1 MRNDDR
7 LTLASFVATVLA
19 MLTLLPLTQ
28 DRGFLLP
35 GAIAAGMIAVAG
47 VLLRRSRLAND
58 AVVLIGQCLVLL
70 IILALYA
77 GMMPAVSDNPFANF
91 AGQYG
96 ASVEHLRT
104 QAAPMEPNGP
114 IRLLFT
120 TAVGVIMIM
129 TDLLV
134 TGLRRHV
141 WGIAPPLTLFLVPA
155 MSLSGDV
162 SVIGGLL
169 VAIGYI
175 GILLAE
181 GLNRAGRWTRGVE
194 AVEDEPRR
202 SPSSVLWGSALLI
215 AIPTIALA
223 VIGWMA
229 VPTVSLLDTGLG
241 SGRGKDG
248 PLQLSDPT
256 LDLRRQ
262 LNRPDDLTI
271 MTYTTDRPT
280 GTYLRLAS
288 LPKFDNRGWQNAPID
303 VLDGQPGSIPGLATD
318 PATRRHTTINIG
330 DFNSEYLPLPY
341 APRNVQAPG
350 DWGHDGQSL
359 VFLATGANRGEAT
372 RGLKYS
378 VDSVDIEP
386 DGNALSTASAGV
398 PADSELTSEVPGDVP
413 QEITDLAFEITKDYR
428 TPALKAAAIQS
439 YLRSDEFTYS
449 TEPGPG
455 SGYESLANFLLRDKY
470 GYCEQYAG
478 AMALMARIVGIPTR
492 VSVGFLPGEQVS
504 NDRWEVSTHDLHAW
518 PELYFEGHGW
528 VRWEPTP
535 AGETAVAPPWTVA
548 REGGTGESEPP
559 SASATQTQEEPSA
572 SASSSEESASASPSA
587 GPVGTS
593 ESGWGPL
600 LPVAL
605 SIIGGALLLTLL
617 SLPALVRAAR
627 RRARFRGHGPVKDQ
641 VEGLWTEL
649 RDTSYDLGRRWPT
662 GSPRAIGRQVATSL
676 EGEQVHQMARLSR
689 TVERARYAPMFNR
702 AEDLDG
708 LPALTQDL
716 RKGLGRSSSRGR
728 RLLSVIAPQSL
739 WRQFLERFQGRRGR

>member
-1 MRNDDR
+1 MRSDDR
-7 LTLASFVATVLA
+7 LTLASLIATILA
-19 MLTLLPLTQ
+19 TLTLLPLTQ
-28 DRGFLLP
+28 DRGFLVPAFITAL
-35 GAIAAGMIAVAG
+35 AVAGTG
-47 VLLRRSRLAND
+47 VLLRRNRLTNE
-58 AVVLIGQCLVLL
+58 AVVLVGQVVVLL
-70 IILALYA
+70 IILVLYA

-96 ASVEHLRT
+96 AAVDHLRS
-104 QAAPMEPNGP
+104 QAAPMEVNRP

-155 MSLSGDV
+155 MSLSDDV

-169 VAIGYI
+169 VAVGYI

-194 AVEDEPRR
+194 VVEDEPRR
-202 SPSSVLWGSALLI
+202 SPSAVLWGSALLI
-215 AIPTIALA
+215 TIPAIALA
-223 VIGWMA
+223 LVGWMA
-229 VPTVSLLDTGLG
+229 VPTTSVLDTGLG

-262 LNRPDDLTI
+262 LTRPDDLTI
-271 MTYTTDRPT
+271 LTYTTDRPT
-280 GTYLRLAS
+280 GSYLRLAS

-303 VLDGQPGSIPGLATD
+303 VLEGQPGPIPGLATD
-318 PATRRHTTINIG
+318 PNTRRRTTINIG

-341 APRNVQAPG
+341 APRNVQVPG
-350 DWGHDGQSL
+350 DWGYDGQSL
-359 VFLATGANRGEAT
+359 VYLSTGDNRTEAT

-386 DGNALSTASAGV
+386 DGNALSTAAAGK
-398 PADSELTSEVPGDVP
+398 PSDNDLTAEVPGDVP
-413 QEITDLAFEITKDYR
+413 QEVIDLAFEITKDYR

-455 SGYESLANFLLRDKY
+455 SGYEALTNFLFKDKT

-478 AMALMARIVGIPTR
+478 AMALMTRIIGIPTR
-492 VSVGFLPGEQVS
+492 VSVGFLPGEQV
-504 NDRWEVSTHDLHAW
+504 NGERWEVSTHDLHAW
-518 PELYFEGHGW
+518 PELYFEGQGW

-535 AGETAVAPPWTVA
+535 AGPTAVAPPWTVA
-548 REGGTGESEPP
+548 REGGTGESQPP
-559 SASATQTQEEPSA
+559 SASASETVEEPTGDPSPSA
-572 SASSSEESASASPSA
+572 ASSTASPSA
-587 GPVGTS
+587 APQGSGQ
-593 ESGWGPL
+593 SGWGNT
-600 LPVAL
+600 LPVVLA
-605 SIIGGALLLTLL
+605 IIGGALVLALA

-627 RRARFRGHGPVKDQ
+627 RRSRLHGRGPMKDQ

-649 RDTSYDLGRRWPT
+649 RDTSYDLGRRWPE
-662 GSPRAIGRQVATSL
+662 GSPRAIGRQIASSL
-676 EGEQVHQMARLSR
+676 ETAEVSQMAQLSR
-689 TVERARYAPMFNR
+689 TVERARYAPAFNR
-702 AEDLDG
+702 AEELEG
-708 LPALTQDL
+708 LPALTQSL
-716 RKGLGRSSSRGR
+716 RKGMGRSTSRGR
-728 RLLSVIAPQSL
+728 RVLSVIAPRSL
-739 WRQFLERFQGRRGR
+739 WVRFRQRFQGRRGH